1 MDHDSSSVTERDADV
16 VGPSTV
22 ISLPLDATRSM
33 TPSLSLSRLM
43 RAPAELTHVSVTA
56 TAPLAATA
64 FLGAISGVDPGAA
77 QALVTTL
84 QSPCSGTD
92 TTSTPRGSVAALT
105 PLVLFADE
113 ASIEPL
119 DIALGHVGLAL
130 TLLLLHFL
138 ATRVL
143 CRIQN
148 ELVPQFHANIVQR
161 VACSTAAARLR
172 FPSLSLKLITF
183 LMPGVVWAVS
193 TLLSDSDSDTYHVW
207 FGVAV
212 GMMGVA
218 AFGYVCYYILHEWIL
233 IQSSHCGLN
242 FMRFRSP
249 QPFSPPIP
257 LSIAK
262 LVCSRHG
269 QWGPQTRRSAFG
281 SPMASTFLPQHVRWI
296 WGVAPAV
303 SLIAVGLSTARP
315 PQQHRGRACDAIQ
328 ALLFVLFFATAALF
342 AWLRPHRA
350 ILRSLLCSFTMAHNA
365 AVVLLTLLH
374 RHEWIQQESI
384 LTVAAVGA
392 YVALMFSVLLVAL
405 ELFET
410 RLLVTSSALEQEAT
424 LTSLPPFLP
433 LDNRIMFATTSLTV
447 RQLSGLQFLVDLTC
461 ALSNDDAADK

>member
-1 MDHDSSSVTERDADV
+1 
-16 VGPSTV
+16 
-22 ISLPLDATRSM
+22 M
-33 TPSLSLSRLM
+33 TPSLSQSRLM
-43 RAPAELTHVSVTA
+43 RAPAEPTYVSVTA

-64 FLGAISGVDPGAA
+64 FLGAMSGVDPGAA

-84 QSPCSGTD
+84 QSPCSGKD
-92 TTSTPRGSVAALT
+92 ATSTPRGSVAALT
-105 PLVLFADE
+105 PLVLFANQ

-119 DIALGHVGLAL
+119 DVALGHVGLAL

-138 ATRVL
+138 ATHVLRRV
-143 CRIQN
+143 QN
-148 ELVPQFHANIVQR
+148 EVVPQFHTNIVQR

-193 TLLSDSDSDTYHVW
+193 TLLSDSDSDTYHVC
-207 FGVAV
+207 FGVTV

-218 AFGYVCYYILHEWIL
+218 AFGYVCHYVLHEWIL
-233 IQSSHCGLN
+233 SQSSSSDCGGLT
-242 FMRFRSP
+242 FMRFSSA

-257 LSIAK
+257 FFIAN

-269 QWGPQTRRSAFG
+269 QWGPQTRRAAFG

-296 WGVAPAV
+296 WGVAPAI

-315 PQQHRGRACDAIQ
+315 PQQHRGRVCDAVQ
-328 ALLFVLFFATAALF
+328 ALLFVLFLATAALF

-374 RHEWIQQESI
+374 RHEWIQQELI

-392 YVALMFSVLLVAL
+392 YVALMFSVLLVVL
-405 ELFET
+405 ELLES
-410 RLLVTSSALEQEAT
+410 RLLVTSSAFVQKASS
-424 LTSLPPFLP
+424 TSSPPFLP
-433 LDNRIMFATTSLTV
+433 LDSRIMCARTSPELTV
-447 RQLSGLQFLVDLTC
+447 RQLSGLQFLVDLAC
-461 ALSNDDAADK
+461 SLRNDDAADI